1 MLYENKNS
9 TWALLHASTTSGLV
23 TPSPEQ
29 VVQLLEK
36 IQGEIEAEGQVEA
49 GPHGE
54 LLLRLADGH
63 NFSKFG
69 SFSAVSAPIFAVKYT
84 FFSSRRQNK
93 KSSRSERLKAS
104 KLRSVTP

>member
-36 IQGEIEAEGQVEA
+36 IQGEIEAEGQAEA
-49 GPHGE
+49 ASYDKSAERG
-54 LLLRLADGH
+54 ADPR
-63 NFSKFG
+63 
-69 SFSAVSAPIFAVKYT
+69 AA
-84 FFSSRRQNK
+84 
-93 KSSRSERLKAS
+93 AS
-104 KLRSVTP
+104 